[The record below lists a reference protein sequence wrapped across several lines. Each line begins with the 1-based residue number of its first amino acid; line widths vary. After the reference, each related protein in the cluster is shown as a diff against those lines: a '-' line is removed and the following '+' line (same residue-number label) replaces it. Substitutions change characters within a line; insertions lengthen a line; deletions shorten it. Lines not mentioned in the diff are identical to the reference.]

1 MNLYINTLAND
12 ITTEF
17 LQFRIDDENELIKKV
32 RSELYEIKSEQDKLG
47 LLTIVLEANE
57 IKYQKHLK
65 DECTELKDCPTNKSH
80 ERVAYFLQQELR
92 EIGFQ
97 GNDDSFTS
105 LEKER
110 CNEKLDEILQTILN
124 TNEIIS
130 ENIDILRNEIEELK
144 SLFVLGKK
152 NWKQQFAGKMT
163 DMVTSGIVS
172 ELTAKPFIEKI
183 LNPSIEFIST
193 IFLD

>member
-1 MNLYINTLAND
+1 MNPYIHTLAND

-17 LQFRIDDENELIKKV
+17 LQYGIDDENELIKKV
-32 RSELYEIKSEQDKLG
+32 RSELYEIKSEHDKLG

-57 IKYQKHLK
+57 IKYQKHIK
-65 DECTELKDCPTNKSH
+65 DECTNLKDCPTNKRH

-105 LEKER
+105 SEKKR
-110 CNEKLDEILQTILN
+110 CNEKLDEILQTILI
-124 TNEIIS
+124 TNEIVS

-163 DMVTSGIVS
+163 DMVSSGIVS

-183 LNPSIEFIST
+183 LNPSIEFISSN
-193 IFLD
+193 FLH

>member
-1 MNLYINTLAND
+1 MNPYIHTLAND

-17 LQFRIDDENELIKKV
+17 LQYGIDDENELIKKV
-32 RSELYEIKSEQDKLG
+32 RSELYEIKSEHDKLG

-57 IKYQKHLK
+57 IKYQKHIK
-65 DECTELKDCPTNKSH
+65 HECTNLKDCPTNKRH

-105 LEKER
+105 SEKER

-124 TNEIIS
+124 TNEIVS

-163 DMVTSGIVS
+163 DMVASGIVS

-183 LNPSIEFIST
+183 LNPSIEFISSN
-193 IFLD
+193 FLH